1 MGVHSELQHQC
12 GIWRLK
18 DAWITHR
25 YPFLAGRADMKNG
38 NGKFLRTIAG
48 IYFGV
53 FIAAIALCGVVL
65 ISYSNESWALSGVAY
80 GLLALLI
87 LLGIGIFTVLKTQVL
102 GPVECLT
109 AFADLVI
116 KGEYS
121 EADKCNSPGLDDLR
135 AAVSKMSD
143 SYKERLGFSN
153 SILEGLPLGCC
164 IVDTEEHITFLNNE
178 ILEMIGSDKRPE
190 YYHGRMISQIFYHDD
205 RKSLIGHCMDDDTR
219 AMNREVIFKHVDGS
233 DINILANLF
242 PLHDVVGNVIGGCC
256 LYINTTEL
264 KQREAQIIA
273 QNEVIANA
281 AEQANSV
288 VYDLSSAAEQL
299 RGLVGEARKGAMVQ
313 SEEAGQAATAM
324 EEMNATVLEVARHA
338 QEAANDADRAKG
350 EAEKGEGTVA
360 GVVSAI
366 DEVSGQAN
374 SLKVSMED
382 LDIKAEAIGNVLSVI
397 EDIADQ
403 TNLLALNAAI
413 EAARAGEAGRGF
425 AVVADEVR
433 KLAEKTVQATAEVHK
448 AVGDIQEGAK
458 TNVRATENA
467 VESVARS
474 TGLAGE
480 SGEALARIVAMSEDT
495 ADRIR
500 SIATAAEE
508 QAAASEQIN
517 RSTET
522 VNRISNETEQAM
534 VESSEAIEK
543 LAQLA
548 EDLSGIIK
556 GMQ

>member
-1 MGVHSELQHQC
+1 M
-12 GIWRLK
+12 
-18 DAWITHR
+18 D
-25 YPFLAGRADMKNG
+25 NG

-48 IYFGV
+48 VYLGV
-53 FIAAIALCGVVL
+53 FVTAAVFCGVILTVFSTEPWAMTGLASGMIVL
-65 ISYSNESWALSGVAY
+65 LV
-80 GLLALLI
+80 
-87 LLGIGIFTVLKTQVL
+87 LLGICIFTLLKKQVAR
-102 GPVECLT
+102 PVECLT
-109 AFADLVI
+109 NFASLVI
-116 KGEYS
+116 KGQYS
-121 EADKCNSPGLDDLR
+121 EADKCTSPGLDGLR
-135 AAVSKMSD
+135 AAMSELSD

-164 IVDTEEHITFLNNE
+164 IVDLKEHITFLNKE
-178 ILEMIGSDKRPE
+178 CLEMIGSTEQPKS
-190 YYHGRMISQIFYHDD
+190 YYGRMISQIFYHDD

-233 DINILANLF
+233 DINVLANLF

-264 KQREAQIIA
+264 KQREAHILE
-273 QNEVIANA
+273 QNELIAKA
-281 AEQANSV
+281 ADQADSV
-288 VYDLSSAAEQL
+288 VYELSSAAEQL

-338 QEAANDADRAKG
+338 QEAASDADKARAD
-350 EAEKGEGTVA
+350 AEKGEDTVA

-374 SLKVSMED
+374 SLKASMED
-382 LDIKAEAIGNVLSVI
+382 LDVKAEAIGNVLGVI

-433 KLAEKTVQATAEVHK
+433 KLAEKTVQATTEVHQ
-448 AVGDIQEGAK
+448 AVSNIQQGAK
-458 TNVRATENA
+458 TNVQATEAA
-467 VESVARS
+467 VESVTRS
-474 TGLAGE
+474 TALAGE
-480 SGEALARIVAMSEDT
+480 SGEALARIVSMSEET
-495 ADRIR
+495 SDRIR
-500 SIATAAEE
+500 SIATAAEQ

-548 EDLSGIIK
+548 DNLSDIIH
-556 GMQ
+556 GMQNK